1 MQVQRLHL
9 SFLWLVLTISLL
21 GQTSLDNPLSTRSGF
36 EVMGVANVLHYA
48 FPFIPKVRGFGGMH
62 GSKSCIACEVPS
74 TSGINWRG
82 QTFVGPSPICSPPSM
97 VTTIPDNSMYAGL
110 LPFNVRTFRAIT
122 AYISTSPT
130 YLRNARRI
138 GGWLEVWECGD
149 CQVSASRIVVISSV
163 AGVVGVPFRTLHL
176 GLYFRPSTVTPW
188 SFRAQRSWEVA
199 SNCDHG
205 EG

>member
-1 MQVQRLHL
+1 M
-9 SFLWLVLTISLL
+9 
-21 GQTSLDNPLSTRSGF
+21 
-36 EVMGVANVLHYA
+36 
-48 FPFIPKVRGFGGMH
+48 
-62 GSKSCIACEVPS
+62 SCITPFLSSQRSVVLGACMAAKAALPARFPQRVHKLKGADFCGS
-74 TSGINWRG
+74 ITN
-82 QTFVGPSPICSPPSM
+82 
-97 VTTIPDNSMYAGL
+97 L
-110 LPFNVRTFRAIT
+110 LSAFYGHYNPRQPNLRWSFAIQCPQCPH
-122 AYISTSPT
+122 ISCNYCIYFYFTNLPEKCPENIFLNFASV
-130 YLRNARRI
+130 